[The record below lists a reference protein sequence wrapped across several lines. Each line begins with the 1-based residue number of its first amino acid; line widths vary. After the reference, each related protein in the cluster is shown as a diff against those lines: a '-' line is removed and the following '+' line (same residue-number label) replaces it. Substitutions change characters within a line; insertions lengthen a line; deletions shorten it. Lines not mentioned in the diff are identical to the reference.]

1 MVPFASVTSTSTVG
15 RPRESQMRQART
27 VRMADGLDK
36 LMFLSGLLAEDDG
49 DRVHTF
55 ASA

>member
-1 MVPFASVTSTSTVG
+1 
-15 RPRESQMRQART
+15 
-27 VRMADGLDK
+27 MADGLDK

-49 DRVHTF
+49 GRVHTF